1 MRYDETHDD
10 SVPCQGFQSCGMRAR
25 PWLVTGVIKVY
36 FCDCG
41 NYASHF
47 GLLMQKLL
55 YHRPRSEFLSAAARA
70 WLPDTSLISS
80 ALLFFRDPFAIA
92 VFYGFLALQ
101 VGARVI
107 ENDFGTTQ
115 SNPEPTVTL
124 ELSSG
129 KRSRFTLALH
139 RRLKKKSQH
148 APGRNCGLECCESSI
163 ANFPSFSRAAHRTIM
178 VES

>member
-1 MRYDETHDD
+1 MTVETMHHTLVC
-10 SVPCQGFQSCGMRAR
+10 SCKSCFIIGLEASSYPLPFIGQG
-25 PWLVTGVIKVY
+25 
-36 FCDCG
+36 
-41 NYASHF
+41 
-47 GLLMQKLL
+47 
-55 YHRPRSEFLSAAARA
+55 ARA

-139 RRLKKKSQH
+139 RRLKKRSQH
-148 APGRNCGLECCESSI
+148 APGRNYGLECCESSI

-178 VES
+178 VRVAAASS